1 MNTILNLLVK
11 YFNLVN
17 IINNIKCKGILRDI
31 ILYLNN
37 GKVTRFSKLM
47 HYDLFVVN
55 TENLRRIKYRM
66 ARNKDK
72 HGYLILDFKNKDD
85 LHVEFSR
92 SLIPYIFRKNVY
104 AINIRSDAY
113 LKFLKVVSKILISK
127 VGELLNELDKRHMT
141 DIAIHMYDD
150 TIQLRSKINVFNL
163 KLSQLQFASDDI
175 DLNHDFYV
183 IKNINGMYIVLPVDQ
198 VYTLKDD
205 LDDYI
210 FITRNEYINN
220 ILEPL
225 KYFTPSEKVIIYR
238 DYRNIIRHNIFD
250 EYRKKK
256 IG

>member
-1 MNTILNLLVK
+1 MIIILNLLIR

-55 TENLRRIKYRM
+55 TNNLRRIKYRM

-72 HGYLILDFKNKDD
+72 RGYLILDFKDKEN
-85 LHVEFSR
+85 LHIEFSK
-92 SLIPYIFRKNVY
+92 SLIGYMFRKNVY

-113 LKFLKVVSKILISK
+113 LKFMTVVNKILISK
-127 VGELLNELDKRHMT
+127 VGELLTDLDNRHMT

-150 TIQLRSKINVFNL
+150 TIQIRSKINVFNL

-238 DYRNIIRHNIFD
+238 DYRNIIKHNIFD